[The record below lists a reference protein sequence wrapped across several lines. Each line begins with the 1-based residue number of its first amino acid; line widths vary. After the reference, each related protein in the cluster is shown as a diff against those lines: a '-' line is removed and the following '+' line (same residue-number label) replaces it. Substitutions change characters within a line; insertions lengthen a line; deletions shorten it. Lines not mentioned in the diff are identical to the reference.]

1 MNISAPLPDVAVAA
15 GCRAPV
21 PNWREGVSGR
31 SFVIFKKIILDI

>member
-1 MNISAPLPDVAVAA
+1 MNISAPLPDVAA